1 MQSEEQLYKTIG
13 ENVFY
18 YRLKKRLSLQ
28 ELLLQLQARD
38 FPHLSKNDLN
48 SIESGTL
55 LIEIPLLIDIAEIL
69 QIDLADL
76 LRPQSF
82 SNFIADFGAEQLQ
95 ACYLPKQ

>member
-28 ELLLQLQARD
+28 ELLNQLRIKD
-38 FPHLSKNDLN
+38 FPSLSMDDLN